1 MNKDYFPNE
10 GKLLRLNETASRN
23 TQFLKNLNG
32 GNILVIC
39 DVTVRV
45 CDLTVRVRDLIV
57 GVSQPRKSNTTPA
70 QPHPLLLAEE
80 QASQAPAGSRA
91 ERNSTE
97 GFKGIFRKFDLQE
110 LSISFLK
117 DITLI
122 KGDLSLK
129 TDKEAVKGNII
140 ATIQPTRQRV

>member
-1 MNKDYFPNE
+1 MI
-10 GKLLRLNETASRN
+10 R
-23 TQFLKNLNG
+23 
-32 GNILVIC
+32 

-45 CDLTVRVRDLIV
+45 CDLTVGVRDLIV
-57 GVSQPRKSNTTPA
+57 GVCQPDRSSTTPA
-70 QPHPLLLAEE
+70 PPLLLAEE

-97 GFKGIFRKFDLQE
+97 GFKGIFHTFELQE

-122 KGDLSLK
+122 KMGFISKD
-129 TDKEAVKGNII
+129 
-140 ATIQPTRQRV
+140 